1 MLVALFTN
9 FSKFPNFPKLSFLM
23 RLFCPLGVSPQAE
36 GLHTFPLIIK
46 RFSLIICTVE
56 NKFLHL
62 QPVSTS
68 YTGRRLRKRII
79 GEGAVMVSRRSD
91 NVERLTF

>member
-1 MLVALFTN
+1 MSLRSVRSLGINVGSASLTSLN
-9 FSKFPNFPKLSFLM
+9 SLISLNSLSI
-23 RLFCPLGVSPQAE
+23 A
-36 GLHTFPLIIK
+36 
-46 RFSLIICTVE
+46 LIICTVE